1 MTELRMSLAL
11 RVRAVFPLP
20 FFFSFLS
27 LGLTMGLGAA
37 VSPAQAGQAMGGHS
51 PGARVMMVR
60 RPPVLS
66 APVRPVARP
75 VRPVAAPHV
84 RFHRAPR
91 HHGIPAGH
99 WRKPTQIWLD
109 PNVYQPR
116 VDVVS
121 SGYAPIVHE
130 RPVYDYGHPGYFR
143 GARRQQRCTAPK
155 IIQIGPI
162 DRQAGAGPRLIYGT
176 KNPCGSATFQNLYKP
191 KMTKGKKAKRGLV
204 LKY

>member
-1 MTELRMSLAL
+1 MSLAL

-20 FFFSFLS
+20 FFFSLLS
-27 LGLTMGLGAA
+27 LGLTFGPGAGL
-37 VSPAQAGQAMGGHS
+37 SPAQAGQAMGGHS
-51 PGARVMMVR
+51 PAPRAAMMR
-60 RPPVLS
+60 RPPALS
-66 APVRPVARP
+66 APVRPVVTP
-75 VRPVAAPHV
+75 VRPPPAPHA
-84 RFHRAPR
+84 RMHRTPR

-99 WRKPTQIWLD
+99 WGNPTQIWLD

-121 SGYAPIVHE
+121 TGYGPTVIE
-130 RPVYDYGHPGYFR
+130 RPVYGYGHPGYFR
-143 GARRQQRCTAPK
+143 RAHRQQRCTAPK